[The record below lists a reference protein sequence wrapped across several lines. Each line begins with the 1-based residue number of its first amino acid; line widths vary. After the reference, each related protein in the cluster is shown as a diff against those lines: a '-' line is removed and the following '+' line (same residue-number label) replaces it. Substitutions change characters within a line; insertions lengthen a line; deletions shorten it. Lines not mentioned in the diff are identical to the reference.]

1 MRLFSGRTKTKKHGM
16 LLDAPVDDATRC
28 RTCDGLCCR
37 SFTDVELTWEEY
49 QTLLGL
55 GASRL
60 HFSLTGPHRLIIE
73 NGCEFLDSGQC
84 SIYGERPAVCRRFFC
99 RDD

>member
-1 MRLFSGRTKTKKHGM
+1 MKLFPSREKPKKHGM
-16 LLDAPVDDATRC
+16 LLDGPVDDDSRC

-37 SFTDVELTWEEY
+37 SFPNVELTWDEY
-49 QTLLGL
+49 QTLLDL

-60 HFSLTGPHRLIIE
+60 HFSLTGHHKLIIE
-73 NGCEFLDSGQC
+73 NGCEFLVSGRC
-84 SIYGERPAVCRRFFC
+84 SIYGKRPAVCRRFFC